1 MRVKLIVLAV
11 GAALAVFALIWG
23 SETVTKLSTTRA
35 RTTLS
40 GAAGGAD
47 GANAGALASPDE
59 LPNIMKGGVGEVNKN
74 LSELKSNLQ
83 NTMDERPARLDAQID
98 RAK

>member
-11 GAALAVFALIWG
+11 GAALALFALIWG
-23 SETVTKLSTTRA
+23 SETLTNISTTRTE
-35 RTTLS
+35 TTLS
-40 GAAGGAD
+40 RTAGDAD
-47 GANAGALASPDE
+47 AGALGNPDE
-59 LPNIMKGGVGEVNKN
+59 IPNIMKGGVGEVNKN

-83 NTMDERPARLDAQID
+83 NTMDERPGRLDAQVE